1 MGDQGVHTEKH
12 PKDYC
17 QAALLGEK
25 DAESELDVW
34 PKPGRIEPA
43 AAREGRPSEPKGA

>member
-12 PKDYC
+12 SKDYC

-25 DAESELDVW
+25 DAETELDVW
-34 PKPGRIEPA
+34 PKHGRIGPVGG
-43 AAREGRPSEPKGA
+43 RGGGQGRPPE